1 MIRVI
6 ALRFARKDQF
16 AASSSSPV
24 TTAIPTAFSR
34 RFVESG
40 APLHSHL
47 VQDVDHADADPVDA
61 DAEAG
66 PGVGELGLEPVHELL
81 VLAERVAQRPHVGED
96 QPQAVGAHDLVLGP
110 ARAALD
116 VVAVRVAVGDGDLL
130 AAVEAAGLLGV
141 RSRSPW
147 ASSAEKRSRP
157 ALSQARNATLGRAGD
172 GGEVADSRFEEQ
184 VLASPLPVLLDVWA
198 PWCVPCRGMEPVI
211 EELAASLSG
220 RVRVAKLNLDRN
232 PQSAARLRIQGVP
245 TLIVF
250 KGGHE
255 VGRMVGAR
263 GKSELMRA
271 LADVD

>member
-1 MIRVI
+1 M
-6 ALRFARKDQF
+6 
-16 AASSSSPV
+16 
-24 TTAIPTAFSR
+24 
-34 RFVESG
+34 
-40 APLHSHL
+40 
-47 VQDVDHADADPVDA
+47 
-61 DAEAG
+61 
-66 PGVGELGLEPVHELL
+66 
-81 VLAERVAQRPHVGED
+81 PH
-96 QPQAVGAHDLVLGP
+96 
-110 ARAALD
+110 
-116 VVAVRVAVGDGDLL
+116 
-130 AAVEAAGLLGV
+130 LGV
-141 RSRSPW
+141 P
-147 ASSAEKRSRP
+147 SAVV
-157 ALSQARNATLGRAGD
+157 
-172 GGEVADSRFEEQ
+172 EVADSRFEEQ